1 MIPARHP
8 LAGHDLPDEGAAMR
22 TPFRRRRPASARS
35 PGPRGPRIALG
46 ILTAAATASA
56 AALATGC
63 SHDVPARPAA
73 AARVHAATAPE
84 VVAAPAGWS
93 LIATTKGTIPRFAAP
108 GGREDGTVPGRWYG
122 SLSSLPVIGQRPG
135 WFRIRLVTRPNGSTA
150 WVRAADVTITDT
162 PYRIVVNLAAEHL
175 RLYRLGKQIM
185 DAPAGVG
192 TRQDPTPTGQYFV
205 AMLAESPS
213 AGYGPFILVTSAHSE
228 AISDWEDS
236 GDAVIGIHGP
246 LGEGGLIGTSG
257 AALSHGCIRLQLPD
271 LARLRP
277 VPVGTPI
284 TITA

>member
-1 MIPARHP
+1 
-8 LAGHDLPDEGAAMR
+8 MR
-22 TPFRRRRPASARS
+22 TPSRRRRPASAPSSR
-35 PGPRGPRIALG
+35 PRRPRIAVG
-46 ILTAAATASA
+46 ILTAAAASA

-63 SHDVPARPAA
+63 SHDVPARPAVA
-73 AARVHAATAPE
+73 PQVHARTAPE
-84 VVAAPAGWS
+84 TMAAPAGWS
-93 LIATTKGTIPRFAAP
+93 LIATTKGTIARFTAP
-108 GGREDGTVPGRWYG
+108 GGRKDGAVPGRWYG
-122 SLSSLPVIGQRPG
+122 GLSSLPVIGQRPG
-135 WFRIRLVTRPNGSTA
+135 WFRVRLVTRPNGSTA

-192 TRQDPTPTGQYFV
+192 TRQDPTPAGQYFV

-277 VPVGTPI
+277 VPVGTPV

>member
-1 MIPARHP
+1 
-8 LAGHDLPDEGAAMR
+8 MR
-22 TPFRRRRPASARS
+22 TPFGRRRPASAPS
-35 PGPRGPRIALG
+35 PGPRRPRITLG
-46 ILTAAATASA
+46 VLTAAATVSA

-63 SHDVPARPAA
+63 SHDVPARPAIGTHVRA
-73 AARVHAATAPE
+73 GTAPAP
-84 VVAAPAGWS
+84 VAAPAGWT
-93 LIATTKGTIPRFAAP
+93 LIATTKGTIARFAFP
-108 GGREDGTVPGRWYG
+108 GGRPDGTVPGRWYG

-135 WFRIRLVTRPNGSTA
+135 WFRVRLVTRPNGSTA

-175 RLYRLGKQIM
+175 RLYRLGRQIM
-185 DAPAGVG
+185 NAAAGIG
-192 TRQDPTPTGQYFV
+192 TKQDPTPTGQYFV
-205 AMLAESPS
+205 AMLEESPS

-228 AISDWEDS
+228 SIGDWEGS

-284 TITA
+284 TITT

>member
-1 MIPARHP
+1 
-8 LAGHDLPDEGAAMR
+8 MR
-22 TPFRRRRPASARS
+22 TPFRRRRPASAASSR
-35 PGPRGPRIALG
+35 PRRLRIAVG
-46 ILTAAATASA
+46 ILTAAAVASA
-56 AALATGC
+56 TALTTGC
-63 SHDVPARPAA
+63 SHDVPARPAVA
-73 AARVHAATAPE
+73 AAQMHAGTAREPD
-84 VVAAPAGWS
+84 AAPAGWS
-93 LIATTKGTIPRFAAP
+93 LIATTKGTIPRFATP
-108 GGREDGTVPGRWYG
+108 GSPQDGTVPGRWYG

-135 WFRIRLVTRPNGSTA
+135 WFRVRLVTRPNGSTA

-185 DAPAGVG
+185 NAPAGIG
-192 TRQDPTPTGQYFV
+192 TKQDPTPTGQYFV
-205 AMLAESPS
+205 AMFEQSPS
-213 AGYGPFILVTSAHSE
+213 ASYGPFILVTSAHSD
-228 AISDWEDS
+228 AISDWEGS

-246 LGEGGLIGTSG
+246 LGEASLIGTSG